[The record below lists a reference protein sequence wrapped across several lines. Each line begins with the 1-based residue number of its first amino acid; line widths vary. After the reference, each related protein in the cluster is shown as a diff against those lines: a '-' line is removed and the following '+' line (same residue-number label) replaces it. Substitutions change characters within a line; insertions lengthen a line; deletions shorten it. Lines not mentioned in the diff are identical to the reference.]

1 VQYFRVR
8 KVTEALLAV
17 LQAGESSALATVIK
31 TQGSTPQRPG
41 ARLLLRQDG
50 SLVGTVGGGAIE
62 QAVVD
67 VLREVLARGGSRVLV
82 KDLGRD
88 LAMCCG
94 GRMEIFVEAIEAV
107 PRLYIF
113 GAGHVAQPTARLARS
128 VGFELCVV
136 DEREEQNTSE
146 RFPECRRELT
156 EPAAFLRRTLREP
169 ATLGLRDW
177 LLIVTH
183 DHHLDE
189 ETLALALTS
198 SARYIGLVGSK
209 RKVYRLLQ
217 RVAARALGSGS
228 QQARAAQL
236 DLTRVYAPVGLDLGA
251 VTPEEIA
258 VSIVAE
264 LLALRHGRA
273 ASHMRAVDAE
283 RLKLVPDDGR
293 GLLQT
298 PEEN

>member
-1 VQYFRVR
+1 MQYFRVR
-8 KVTEALLAV
+8 KVTEALLDV
-17 LQAGESSALATVIK
+17 LQAGESGALATVIK

-50 SLVGTVGGGAIE
+50 SLVGTIGGGAIE
-62 QAVVD
+62 QAVID

-94 GRMEIFVEAIEAV
+94 GRMEVFVEAIEAV

-113 GAGHVAQPTARLARS
+113 GAGHVAQPTARLAGS
-128 VGFELCVV
+128 VGFELHVV
-136 DEREEQNTSE
+136 DERDEQNTSE
-146 RFPECRRELT
+146 RFPDCRRELV

-169 ATLGLRDW
+169 ATLGARDW

-217 RVAARALGSGS
+217 RVAARQG
-228 QQARAAQL
+228 RL

-251 VTPEEIA
+251 VSPEEIA

-264 LLALRHGRA
+264 LLALRHGRGA
-273 ASHMRAVDAE
+273 NHMRAVDAE
-283 RLKLVPDDGR
+283 RLKLVPDDSDDQLR
-293 GLLQT
+293 ESQSST
-298 PEEN
+298 

>member
-1 VQYFRVR
+1 MQYFRVR
-8 KVTEALLAV
+8 KVTQALLD
-17 LQAGESSALATVIK
+17 LLHAGEAGALATVVK
-31 TQGSTPQRPG
+31 TQGSAPQRPG

-50 SLVGTVGGGAIE
+50 GLVGTVGGGAIE
-62 QAVVD
+62 QAVIE
-67 VLREVLARGGSRVLV
+67 VLRETLVRGGSRVLV

-94 GRMEIFVEAIEAV
+94 GRMEIFVEGIAAV

-146 RFPECRRELT
+146 RFPDCRLELV
-156 EPAAFLRRTLREP
+156 ESAAFLQRALPEL
-169 ATLGLRDW
+169 AQRDW

-183 DHHLDE
+183 DHRLDE
-189 ETLALALTS
+189 DTLALALQS
-198 SARYIGLVGSK
+198 KARYIGLVGSK

-217 RVAARALGSGS
+217 RVAARQG
-228 QQARAAQL
+228 RL

-264 LLALRHGRA
+264 LLALRHDRGA
-273 ASHMRAVDAE
+273 NHMRAVDEE
-283 RLKLVPDDGR
+283 RLKLVLGDGDDQLR
-293 GLLQT
+293 DNQSST
-298 PEEN
+298 